1 MAKISAKVAA
11 ALADV
16 QVHRRVGCA
25 KQICWRL
32 RCKNHWRKLCSG
44 RDRTHLVVLEVP
56 LVRVSIFLFQVVRW
70 RAVLLR
76 PSVLLL
82 RAVALRVQA
91 HGSSEGVVHVEDD
104 QDLPNAAS
112 LPLRL
117 DNVREGQRHVDACQ
131 RKRNIRISYTK

>member
-1 MAKISAKVAA
+1 MHTLSRPTASCVVDVGAPDLLVHLHAA
-11 ALADV
+11 AA
-16 QVHRRVGCA
+16 
-25 KQICWRL
+25 I
-32 RCKNHWRKLCSG
+32 RCTNHWRKLCSG
-44 RDRTHLVVLEVP
+44 RDRAHLVVLEVP
-56 LVRVSIFLFQVVRW
+56 LVRASVLFQVARW
-70 RAVLLR
+70 RVVLLR
-76 PSVLLL
+76 QLVLLL
-82 RAVALRVQA
+82 PAVALRVQA